1 MASIGFGWT
10 GLVLAGGGLVG
21 MERAGLGTLD
31 GVAFIITVGDIGL
44 AGRGLGSA
52 IFGALLG
59 VCAILVTG
67 FGTAWTAGATDFGIG
82 SGTDTAAAGVGTVSV
97 VAGAGGDDR
106 LS

>member
-1 MASIGFGWT
+1 M
-10 GLVLAGGGLVG
+10 
-21 MERAGLGTLD
+21 GTLD

-44 AGRGLGSA
+44 AGRGLSSA

-67 FGTAWTAGATDFGIG
+67 FAIAWAAGATDFGVG
-82 SGTDTAAAGVGTVSV
+82 SGTDTTAVGMGAAGV

>member
-10 GLVLAGGGLVG
+10 GLVLAGCGLVG

-67 FGTAWTAGATDFGIG
+67 FAIAWAAGATDFGVG
-82 SGTDTAAAGVGTVSV
+82 SGTDTTAVGMGAAGV